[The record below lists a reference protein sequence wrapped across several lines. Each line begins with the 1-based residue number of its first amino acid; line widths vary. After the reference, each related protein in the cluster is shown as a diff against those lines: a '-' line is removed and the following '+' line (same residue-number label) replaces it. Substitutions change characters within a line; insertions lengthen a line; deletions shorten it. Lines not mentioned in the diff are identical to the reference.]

1 MTGRDNRDQAEPLD
15 RNRIV
20 ELLAMLDRRLRD
32 LDLSASLYVVGGAAV
47 AVTVADRRVT
57 RDVDVAHLDP
67 AVSAEAQALASVE
80 GLPANWLNAAAA
92 PWIPA
97 APTPADAAGGPGLT
111 IRYAPPEHLLAM
123 KMVALRQQDAPD
135 IAALAARLGLDR
147 FEQFAAVLRSVYAGE
162 GVLQQILG
170 VPDGQLDSEVDA
182 IARRVSDYIARAAAA
197 DE

>member
-1 MTGRDNRDQAEPLD
+1 MILICPRACTWWVEP
-15 RNRIV
+15 RWR
-20 ELLAMLDRRLRD
+20 
-32 LDLSASLYVVGGAAV
+32 
-47 AVTVADRRVT
+47 
-57 RDVDVAHLDP
+57 
-67 AVSAEAQALASVE
+67 
-80 GLPANWLNAAAA
+80 
-92 PWIPA
+92 
-97 APTPADAAGGPGLT
+97 GLT

-182 IARRVSDYIARAAAA
+182 IARRVSDYIARAAA